1 MSSCEIDIKEREEK
15 SDRNE
20 TEKKTNGNIVSRHF
34 FPLGTVFV
42 MLFVIFVPQ
51 PAVYLGKKLPLI
63 KILIVANYL
72 MFGLSF
78 RLAEAKS
85 VIRSFKELA

>member
-20 TEKKTNGNIVSRHF
+20 TEKKNVLNSIGNIISRHF

-42 MLFVIFVPQ
+42 ILFGVFIPQ

-63 KILIVANYL
+63 KILIVAILL
-72 MFGLSF
+72 MFGLRF
-78 RLAEAKS
+78 RLAEVKS
-85 VIRSFKELA
+85 AIRS